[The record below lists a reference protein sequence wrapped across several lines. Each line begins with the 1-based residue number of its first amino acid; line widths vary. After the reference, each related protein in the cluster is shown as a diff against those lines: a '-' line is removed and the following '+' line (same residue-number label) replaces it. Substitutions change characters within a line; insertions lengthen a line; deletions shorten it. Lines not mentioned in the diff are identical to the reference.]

1 MTMSPLGPSTL
12 AVHAGAPSPRIEGSA
27 VTPIFQGSVFEHT
40 GATEYSAIRYPRL
53 SNLPSHRSVCAKLA
67 ALEGTEAALVTASGM
82 AAITTAMFA
91 VMAGGGH
98 LLAQNTLYGG
108 TFTFLRDVFKDIG
121 FTYDLIDPTDP
132 SSWEGKLRDDTLA
145 IYTEAVGNPNLVVAD
160 HTAVVDFAQEHGLVS
175 MIDSTFASPVNF
187 NPAAVGYDIVLH
199 SATKYLNG
207 HSDLAAGV
215 IAASEEWIDKILPR
229 LTHLGGTMD
238 PHSCFLLERGIKTLV
253 LRVERQN
260 ANALAIA
267 EHLEGNPAI
276 DRVHY
281 PGLESHKGHTIA
293 KELFRGFGGMVTFE
307 VKGDGAAAAAFIDR
321 LRLPIHA
328 PSLGGVESLVTRP
341 VTTSHLAMTTDER
354 AAAGVTENMVR
365 MSVGI
370 EDVADLIADI
380 DQALAG

>member
-1 MTMSPLGPSTL
+1 M
-12 AVHAGAPSPRIEGSA
+12 
-27 VTPIFQGSVFEHT
+27 
-40 GATEYSAIRYPRL
+40 
-53 SNLPSHRSVCAKLA
+53 
-67 ALEGTEAALVTASGM
+67 
-82 AAITTAMFA
+82 
-91 VMAGGGH
+91 
-98 LLAQNTLYGG
+98 
-108 TFTFLRDVFKDIG
+108 
-121 FTYDLIDPTDP
+121 
-132 SSWEGKLRDDTLA
+132 
-145 IYTEAVGNPNLVVAD
+145 
-160 HTAVVDFAQEHGLVS
+160 
-175 MIDSTFASPVNF
+175 NF

-215 IAASEEWIDKILPR
+215 IAASEEWIDKIQPR

-307 VKGDGAAAAAFIDR
+307 IKGDGAAAAAFIDR

-354 AAAGVTENMVR
+354 AAAGMTENMVR